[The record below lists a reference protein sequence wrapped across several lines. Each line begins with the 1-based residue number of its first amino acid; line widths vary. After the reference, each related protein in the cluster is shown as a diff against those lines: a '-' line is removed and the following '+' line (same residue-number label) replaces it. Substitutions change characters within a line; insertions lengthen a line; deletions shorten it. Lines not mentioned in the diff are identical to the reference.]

1 MSVDAFGSATT
12 SLDSV
17 RSLRRRGIHVQVG
30 LMFGDAAR
38 ASMPMARV
46 LAHELRIVGSHGM
59 SARDFGPMLELV
71 AQGRLR
77 PDRLV
82 RAHIGL
88 DDTPAALNRM
98 GTDVGDGGITVIIP
112 TAD

>member
-1 MSVDAFGSATT
+1 MV
-12 SLDSV
+12 
-17 RSLRRRGIHVQVG
+17 
-30 LMFGDAAR
+30 GDAAR

-59 SARDFGPMLELV
+59 SARDFGPMLDLV

-88 DDTPAALNRM
+88 DETPAALERM
-98 GTDVGDGGITVIIP
+98 GADVGDGGITVIIP
-112 TAD
+112 TAG